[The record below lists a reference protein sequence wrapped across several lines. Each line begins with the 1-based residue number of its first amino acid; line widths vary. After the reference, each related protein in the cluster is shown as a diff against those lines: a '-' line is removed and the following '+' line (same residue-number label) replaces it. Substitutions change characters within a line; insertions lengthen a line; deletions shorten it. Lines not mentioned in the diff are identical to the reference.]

1 MISATIMAIFQ
12 VENGKLFSLLMRIWK
27 WEYLLMTVKQLKYS
41 KFSCLKVIDKYILS
55 NGCSVESFVN

>member
-1 MISATIMAIFQ
+1 MAIFQ
-12 VENGKLFSLLMRIWK
+12 AGNGILVSLLTRIWK
-27 WEYLLMTVKQLKYS
+27 WEHLLMTVKQLKYS